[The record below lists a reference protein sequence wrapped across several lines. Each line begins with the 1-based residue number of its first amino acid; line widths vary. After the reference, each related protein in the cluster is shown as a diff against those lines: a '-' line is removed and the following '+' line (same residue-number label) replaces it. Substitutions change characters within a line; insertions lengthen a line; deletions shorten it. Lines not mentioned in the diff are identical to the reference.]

1 VRGRIAKGALG
12 AIVGGAVVGG
22 AQKLASHSRRPRVM
36 GIAIPAELRNVHVDP
51 KKLTSHL
58 DPKKLTDHVDL
69 RDVLRK
75 IGDAAEQI
83 EARSEDVRTLSGQ
96 AKRITR
102 KLS

>member
-1 VRGRIAKGALG
+1 
-12 AIVGGAVVGG
+12 
-22 AQKLASHSRRPRVM
+22 M
-36 GIAIPAELRNVHVDP
+36 GITIPAELRNVHVDP

-58 DPKKLTDHVDL
+58 DAKKLTNHLDPKKLADHVDL
-69 RDVLRK
+69 KDVLRK